1 MNYSYINEQYGEP
14 VFPHRR
20 KASRPLGMQD
30 LDTADRICSWFQD
43 EEHEKDEAFEVQM
56 LSVNQVD
63 DVYDELGRNCSAQER
78 RQNYLPWIE
87 VVYN

>member
-14 VFPHRR
+14 VFPHRPQ
-20 KASRPLGMQD
+20 AFATGMQD
-30 LDTADRICSWFQD
+30 LDMADRVCSWFQC
-43 EEHEKDEAFEVQM
+43 EEHEKDEAFAVQM

-78 RQNYLPWIE
+78 RQNNLPWIE